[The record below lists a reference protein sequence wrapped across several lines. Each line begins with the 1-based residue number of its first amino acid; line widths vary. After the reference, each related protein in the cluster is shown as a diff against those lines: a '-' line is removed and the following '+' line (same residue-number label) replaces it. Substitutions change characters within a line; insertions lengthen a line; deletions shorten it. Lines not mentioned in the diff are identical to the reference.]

1 MGIFKNKYTFNLS
14 KGIVYSLLAALVF
27 AMMGAFVKIAGK
39 SLSSVN
45 IVFYRN
51 IVGLVFI
58 LATLYKRPLQNK
70 GNHFGLLMFRGCI
83 GSLSL
88 FALFYNMSHIGLGEA
103 ITYIQTSTIFV
114 AVFSFFFLK
123 EKLSIWGWL
132 AVFIGFIGI
141 VFVFQPGLSRDL
153 KTDLLGIFNGIAA
166 GAAYTSVRELKK
178 YYDTRSIVLSFMGW
192 GTFLSLLLMFSTPF
206 FTSFFEISGM
216 DYLFTPFQV
225 PSGIVW
231 FWLVLVGIT
240 AMLGQ
245 VFITKAYG
253 EEQAGI
259 VSTIGYSNIPFAIFI
274 GFILGDRI
282 PDAYT
287 IIGMLLI
294 ILSGVI
300 IAIRRNF

>member
-1 MGIFKNKYTFNLS
+1 MGEQNKYSFQIS
-14 KGIVYSLLAALVF
+14 KGIIYSLMAAFVF
-27 AMMGAFVKIAGK
+27 ALMGAFVKIAGK

-51 IVGLVFI
+51 IVGLAFI
-58 LATLYKRPLQNK
+58 LATLYKKPLKNK
-70 GNHFGLLMFRGCI
+70 GGHFWLLMFRGCI

-114 AVFSFFFLK
+114 AVFSFIFLK
-123 EKLSIWGWL
+123 EKLSILGWL

-141 VFVFQPGLSRDL
+141 IFIFQPGLSRDL
-153 KTDLLGIFNGIAA
+153 KTDWLGIFNGIAA
-166 GAAYTSVRELKK
+166 GAAYTSVRKLKK

-192 GTFLSLLLMFSTPF
+192 GTFLSLLLMFTTPF
-206 FTSFFEISGM
+206 FTRFIELSEM

-225 PSGIVW
+225 PAGIVW
-231 FWLVLVGIT
+231 FWIVLIGIT
-240 AMLGQ
+240 AMMGQ
-245 VFITKAYG
+245 VFITKAFG

-274 GFILGDRI
+274 GFILGDHI
-282 PDAYT
+282 PDVYT
-287 IIGMLLI
+287 IIGMVMI
-294 ILSGVI
+294 ISSGII
-300 IAIRRNF
+300 IAIRRNI